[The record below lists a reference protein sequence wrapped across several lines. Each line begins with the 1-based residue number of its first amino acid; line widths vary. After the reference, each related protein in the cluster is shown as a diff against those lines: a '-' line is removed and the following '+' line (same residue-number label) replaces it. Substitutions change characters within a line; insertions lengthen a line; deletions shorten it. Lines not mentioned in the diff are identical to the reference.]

1 MIKEYIDYKL
11 RRVEEIMA
19 SPLISDAEKEKA
31 IDEYN
36 LFISEAF
43 SEEYPGRII
52 LSKRIISEM
61 ISLAKSGKIP
71 LVINP
76 YDTAIILG
84 KDMPNSRDNP
94 HPFREI
100 SDLVAVHK
108 TVIPPVGDKILTKE
122 SNGDGGEIT
131 FRDPAT
137 DKMHHVFYPSGSDTI
152 HFTLNCPVENHS
164 VGNDWDSYK
173 YAVMLGFDK
182 LDRSKILDVKSEDTY
197 IDGDAELGDD
207 YILFC
212 PLGEREKL
220 QKSNPNALIIEYD
233 GVPLNL
239 AINNM
244 ILYMGKKVEPYG
256 TYGWD
261 RPSDRLPESHDN
273 KELNELLKE
282 KDYSV
287 LTGRFGSQL
296 HSESKYMARRMWKR
310 EYEALIALIEY
321 NKANDIDMPVDTM
334 MFLLRACGA
343 YATPGFLDV
352 SVSQYKEFVLPILEK
367 HGYSVTEELF
377 EGIDSE
383 ATGMKYISH
392 FSDPNL
398 GGLTMPNLNIPEWE
412 NELRNRVINVLM
424 SDKKVNDGEKGNGN
438 GKK

>member
-1 MIKEYIDYKL
+1 MIKEYIDYKFKC
-11 RRVEEIMA
+11 VNEIMA
-19 SPLISDAEKEKA
+19 SPLIGDVEKQRA
-31 IDEYN
+31 VDEYN
-36 LFISEAF
+36 QFISDAF

-52 LSKRIISEM
+52 LSKKIVSEM
-61 ISLAKSGKIP
+61 MSLAKAGKIP

-76 YDTAIILG
+76 YDTAIVLG
-84 KDMPNSRDNP
+84 TDMPNSLNNP
-94 HPFREI
+94 HPFRDV

-108 TVIPPVGDKILTKE
+108 TVVPPIGDKILTKE
-122 SNGDGGEIT
+122 TNGEGGKIT

-137 DKMHHVFYPSGSDTI
+137 GKMHYVPYPSGGDTI
-152 HFTLNCPVENHS
+152 HFTLNCAVENHS

-173 YAVMLGFDK
+173 YAVMLGLDK
-182 LDRSKILDVKSEDTY
+182 LDKSKILDVKSEDTY
-197 IDGDAELGDD
+197 VDGDAELGDD

-212 PLGEREKL
+212 PVGEREEL

-261 RPSDRLPESHDN
+261 RPSDRLPESYDN

-282 KDYSV
+282 KDYAV
-287 LTGRFGSQL
+287 LTGKFGSQL

-310 EYEALIALIEY
+310 EYEAIIALIEY
-321 NKANDIDMPVDTM
+321 NKENDIDMPVETM
-334 MFLLRACGA
+334 MFLLSACGA

-352 SVSQYKEFVLPILEK
+352 NVSQYKEFVLPILEK
-367 HGYSVTEELF
+367 HGYSVSEKLF
-377 EGIDSE
+377 EGIDQNAS
-383 ATGMKYISH
+383 GMKYISH
-392 FSDPNL
+392 FSDPSL
-398 GGLTMPNLNIPEWE
+398 GGLAMPSVSVPEWE
-412 NELRNRVINVLM
+412 VELRNRVINILM
-424 SDKKVNDGEKGNGN
+424 SDKKVNDDTKGNGN